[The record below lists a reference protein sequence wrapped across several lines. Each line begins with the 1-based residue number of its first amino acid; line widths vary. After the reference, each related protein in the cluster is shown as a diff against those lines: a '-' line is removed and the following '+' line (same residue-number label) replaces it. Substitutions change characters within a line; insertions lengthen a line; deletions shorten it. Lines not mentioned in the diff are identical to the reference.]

1 MIKAMVYI
9 ADGHEAEQ
17 KTYPPLTIY
26 IGAKNEDTTAS
37 GLLWTYGTTIQHD
50 LIEDNYK
57 HVATVTLQRVDE

>member
-1 MIKAMVYI
+1 MIKARVYI

-26 IGAKNEDTTAS
+26 IGAKNEDAAES
-37 GLLWTYGTTIQHD
+37 GLLWTYGTNIQHD
-50 LIEDNYK
+50 LIKNKYK